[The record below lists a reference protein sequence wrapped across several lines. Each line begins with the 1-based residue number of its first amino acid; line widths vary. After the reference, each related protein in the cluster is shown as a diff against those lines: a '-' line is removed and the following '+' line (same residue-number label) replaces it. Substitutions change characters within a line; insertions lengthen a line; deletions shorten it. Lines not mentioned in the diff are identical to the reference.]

1 MPKILNIITPETFF
15 NQFYVEAVKFKSFQ
29 APFLLK
35 AHSVTHKD
43 LLRYQVNMLKI
54 SLIHMKVRRSLKG
67 NLKAA
72 SSAIHKAAE
81 QKPAFIALPEYFSIP
96 NNMEHFNSAKK
107 ISKKTYE
114 ETMKFLAEISKELL
128 NIYVLGG
135 TVLEEDH
142 GTFYNTSTLWQ
153 NATLIG
159 KYRKRNLINAELKA
173 GVSRGDKPAVFTTE
187 YCKVGLLVCADMFDP
202 PTIKAVVDLGAEL
215 VFLPVAAMGTHP
227 HVKGHPLTEK
237 LATDNGIYV
246 VKVGNVSSNARG
258 GRSAFITPWG
268 IEQEASDAVK
278 DSVMTID
285 FNMRRL
291 REYRKSLK
299 R

>member
-1 MPKILNIITPETFF
+1 
-15 NQFYVEAVKFKSFQ
+15 
-29 APFLLK
+29 LK
-35 AHSVTHKD
+35 V
-43 LLRYQVNMLKI
+43 
-54 SLIHMKVRRSLKG
+54 SLVHMKVRNSLKG
-67 NLKAA
+67 NLEAA
-72 SSAIHKAAE
+72 ATAVHKAAE
-81 QKPAFIALPEYFSIP
+81 QKPAFIALPEYFSVP
-96 NNMEHFNSAKK
+96 NNMEHFNSAEK
-107 ISKKTYE
+107 ISKETYE
-114 ETMKFLAEISKELL
+114 ETMKFLAEASKELA
-128 NIYVLGG
+128 NIYLLGG

-142 GTFYNTSTLWQ
+142 GTYYNTSTLWR
-153 NATLIG
+153 NGALIG
-159 KYRKRNLINAELKA
+159 KYRKRNPIKAELKA
-173 GVSRGDKPAVFTTE
+173 GVSRGDTPAVFTTE
-187 YCKVGLLVCADMFDP
+187 HCKVGMLVCADMFDP

-227 HVKGHPLTEK
+227 HVTGHPLSEK
-237 LATDNGIYV
+237 LATENGVYL

-285 FNMRRL
+285 FDMQKL

>member
-1 MPKILNIITPETFF
+1 MK
-15 NQFYVEAVKFKSFQ
+15 V
-29 APFLLK
+29 
-35 AHSVTHKD
+35 
-43 LLRYQVNMLKI
+43 
-54 SLIHMKVRRSLKG
+54 SLIHMKVRNTLKDSLEAAATAIR
-67 NLKAA
+67 KAA
-72 SSAIHKAAE
+72 
-81 QKPAFIALPEYFSIP
+81 QQNPAFIALPEYFSVP
-96 NNMEHFNSAKK
+96 NNMEHFDSAEI
-107 ISKKTYE
+107 ISKETYE
-114 ETMKFLAEISKELL
+114 ETMRFLAETSKELG

-142 GTFYNTSTLWQ
+142 GKFYNTSTLWQ
-153 NATLIG
+153 NGLLIG
-159 KYRKRNLINAELKA
+159 KYRKRNPITAELKA
-173 GVSRGDKPAVFTTE
+173 GVSRGNQPAAFPTDHCT
-187 YCKVGLLVCADMFDP
+187 VGMLVCADMFDP

-268 IEQEASDAVK
+268 IEQEATDAVK

-285 FNMRRL
+285 FNMQKL
-291 REYRKSLK
+291 RKYRQSLK

>member
-1 MPKILNIITPETFF
+1 
-15 NQFYVEAVKFKSFQ
+15 
-29 APFLLK
+29 
-35 AHSVTHKD
+35 
-43 LLRYQVNMLKI
+43 
-54 SLIHMKVRRSLKG
+54 MKVRSSLKA
-67 NLKAA
+67 NLTAAATAVHKAA
-72 SSAIHKAAE
+72 S
-81 QKPAFIALPEYFSIP
+81 QKPAFIALPEYFSVP
-96 NNMEHFNSAKK
+96 NNMEHFTSAEN
-107 ISKKTYE
+107 ISKETYN
-114 ETMKFLAEISKELL
+114 ETTRFLAEISKELQD
-128 NIYVLGG
+128 IYVLGG

-142 GTFYNTSTLWQ
+142 GKFYNTSTLWQ
-153 NATLIG
+153 NGKLIG
-159 KYRKRNLINAELKA
+159 KYRKRNPINAEIKA

-187 YCKVGLLVCADMFDP
+187 HCKVGMLVCADMFDP

-227 HVKGHPLTEK
+227 HVKGHPLSEK
-237 LATDNGIYV
+237 LATENGVYL

-268 IEQEASDAVK
+268 IEQEASDAVE

-285 FNMRRL
+285 FDMQKL